1 MDLDVAVI
9 SATVFCDLVFTGLRA
24 MPGPG
29 QEVYSEGFALCAGGL
44 GANSA
49 IALSRLGLKVGL
61 ISTIGREP
69 LGGELYAELEK
80 EGVNVS
86 HVRLADDEPT
96 AVTVSVSLPHDRC
109 FITYPTPSPGK
120 RVLDCERDFEAIEHA
135 RYILA
140 SASDV
145 TADQLVRIQGMGVKV
160 ALDMG
165 WDTTHDP
172 RRVFDLLPFADI
184 FMPNESEACCLVGTC
199 DARKALDELGRWV
212 RLAVVK
218 LGSKGAIAL
227 HDGQFVEEHAIEV
240 SAVDTT
246 GAGDV
251 FAAGLLYGCLR
262 GWPVAK
268 SLKLAN
274 VCGGLSTQGVGGGRS
289 APRWEDIS
297 RVAPDLCGS
306 QKVGRA

>member
-1 MDLDVAVI
+1 LDLDVIVI
-9 SATVFCDLVFTGLRA
+9 SATVFCDLIFTGLRA

-29 QEVYSEGFALCAGGL
+29 QEVYAEGFALCAGGL

-49 IALSRLGLKVGL
+49 IALSRLGLRVGL
-61 ISTIGREP
+61 ISRIGREP
-69 LGGELYAELEK
+69 LGEELYAELER

-86 HVRLADDEPT
+86 HVRLADNEPT

-109 FITYPTPSPGK
+109 FITYPPPSPSSGG
-120 RVLDCERDFEAIEHA
+120 RVLDRERDFEAIEQA

-145 TADQLVRIQGMGVKV
+145 TVDQLVRIRGMGVKV

-172 RRVFDLLPFADI
+172 RRVFDLLPLVDI

-212 RLAVVK
+212 RFAVVK
-218 LGSKGAIAL
+218 LGPEGAIAL
-227 HDGQFVEEHAIEV
+227 HDGQLVEERAIKANV
-240 SAVDTT
+240 VDTT

-251 FAAGLLYGCLR
+251 FAAGLLYGCLM

-268 SLKLAN
+268 SLRLAN
-274 VCGGLSTQGVGGGRS
+274 VCGGLSTQGIGGGRS
-289 APRWEDIS
+289 APRWEDIN

-306 QKVGRA
+306 

>member
-1 MDLDVAVI
+1 MDLDVVVI
-9 SATVFCDLVFTGLRA
+9 SATVFCDLIFTGLRE

-29 QEVYSEGFALCAGGL
+29 EEAYPKGFALCPGGL

-49 IALSRLGLKVGL
+49 IALSRLGLRVGL
-61 ISTIGREP
+61 VSRIGRRP
-69 LGGELYAELEK
+69 LGEELYAELER

-86 HVRLADDEPT
+86 RVCLADNEPT

-109 FITYPTPSPGK
+109 FITYPPPSLFSGGP
-120 RVLDCERDFEAIEHA
+120 VLDREEEFEAIKQA

-145 TADQLVRIQGMGVKV
+145 TMEQLTRIRGMGAKV

-165 WDTTHDP
+165 WDTTRDP
-172 RRVFDLLPFADI
+172 RRVFDLLPLVDI

-199 DARKALDELGRWV
+199 DAREALNELGRWV
-212 RLAVVK
+212 PFAVVK
-218 LGSKGAIAL
+218 LGPGGAIAL
-227 HDGQFVEEHAIEV
+227 HNGQFVEERGIEV
-240 SAVDTT
+240 DVVDTT

-251 FAAGLLYGCLR
+251 FAAGLLYGCLM
-262 GWPVAK
+262 GWPAAK
-268 SLKLAN
+268 SVRLAN
-274 VCGGLSTQGVGGGRS
+274 ICGGLSTQGIGGGRS
-289 APRWEDIS
+289 APRWVDIN

-306 QKVGRA
+306 